1 MLCNGLVWFEAMVQ
15 AFSQISFNDG
25 NDDLR
30 AQMEDAIDRLQRRL
44 DDALETLRDS
54 LAEFDQPEVLDAI
67 AALQSEMEDVVSL
80 ARQESGF

>member
-1 MLCNGLVWFEAMVQ
+1 MANSVRV
-15 AFSQISFNDG
+15 FSFDDG

-44 DDALETLRDS
+44 DDALETLRNS